1 MIIDIPEK
9 LKRYA
14 ELKVQEKAITAELD
28 EIKPFI
34 KEHMMSEGVD
44 KLPTSLGNFTISE
57 KVTWKYSKAVETLQ
71 KAEKANGTAS
81 EVKSVILTFKATD
94 ESNEEVDI

>member
-1 MIIDIPEK
+1 MEEIKEK

-14 ELKVQEKAITAELD
+14 ELKVQEKAISTELD

-44 KLPTSLGNFTISE
+44 KLPTSMGNFTISE
-57 KVTWKYSKAVETLQ
+57 KTTWKYSKAVETLQ

-81 EVKSVILTFKATD
+81 AVKSVILTFKATGEEND
-94 ESNEEVDI
+94 DSNI